1 MWLLLVCVASWEL
14 VIKKVQST
22 WSGVLESAR
31 SNWSSV
37 SSLSGIKFKIR
48 ICSGRMSCAIARFSS
63 ITKMFSCSKMA
74 FAGKSF

>member
-31 SNWSSV
+31 SN
-37 SSLSGIKFKIR
+37 
-48 ICSGRMSCAIARFSS
+48 
-63 ITKMFSCSKMA
+63 
-74 FAGKSF
+74 